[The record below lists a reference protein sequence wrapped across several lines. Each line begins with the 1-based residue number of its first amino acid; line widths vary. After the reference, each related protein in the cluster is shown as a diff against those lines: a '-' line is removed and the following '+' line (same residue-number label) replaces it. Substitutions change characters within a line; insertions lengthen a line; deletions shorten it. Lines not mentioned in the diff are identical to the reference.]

1 MRSDRQ
7 WLYDMLQA
15 INQIEEYTVEGKQ
28 TFEQNRLIQSAVM
41 YQIIIIGESARAISE
56 ELQTQN
62 PEVPW
67 SAIVGMRNILVH
79 EHFRINLELVW
90 SIVERNLLE
99 LKVKIKAILQVED
112 KIYKNIGKLDKKLS

>member
-7 WLYDMLQA
+7 WLDDMLQA

-28 TFEQNRLIQSAVM
+28 NFEQNRLIQSAIM

-67 SAIVGMRNILVH
+67 SSIVGMRNILVH
-79 EHFRINLELVW
+79 QHFRINLEVVW
-90 SIVERNLLE
+90 STVNSK
-99 LKVKIKAILQVED
+99 LKLRQFYRHKIKH
-112 KIYKNIGKLDKKLS
+112 YKNMSKLDKKIILM